1 MIPKE
6 VQIYLIT
13 MKEEQPADE
22 LSEIAD
28 RLMDACYRNNFES
41 AMFKK

>member
-13 MKEEQPADE
+13 MKEEQPANE

-28 RLMDACYRNNFES
+28 RLMDALLQKQF
-41 AMFKK
+41 